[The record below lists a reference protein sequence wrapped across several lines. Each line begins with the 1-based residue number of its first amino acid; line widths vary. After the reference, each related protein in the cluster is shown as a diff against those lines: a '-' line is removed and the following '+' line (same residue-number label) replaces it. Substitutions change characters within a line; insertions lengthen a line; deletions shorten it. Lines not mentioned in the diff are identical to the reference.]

1 MKNVS
6 IENLKGS
13 DWGGYNDG
21 DIIVVDSLYKICSDK
36 NSNVYIDFLLFI
48 LCTDGVAEIVI
59 EGKRWTLQK
68 NEALVCPPNTFIDKY
83 DVSKD
88 FVVKI
93 IGASRKS
100 IDANVYINR
109 NIWKQLFYL
118 GKHPLIKFSS
128 EQLVILSHYLSLMD
142 ITIRKDSLVSKH
154 DIIHHLT
161 AAMLHELWHICTK
174 QMGEINIQNIGS
186 ISQGDVIFKRF
197 MEILTSRRGSIRSVT
212 EVANEIGV
220 TSKYLSVVI
229 KKVSGKNALQ
239 LIHEQVTNEIIRR
252 LKYTDDSI
260 QEISK
265 QMNFPSVSF
274 FGKYFKSQTGIS
286 PKQYRQRGGILYE

>member
-1 MKNVS
+1 MKKIS
-6 IENLKGS
+6 IENLKGN
-13 DWGGYNDG
+13 DWNGYNDG
-21 DIIVVDSLYKICSDK
+21 DIIVADSLYKICSDK
-36 NSNVYIDFLLFI
+36 YNGIYIDFLLFI
-48 LCTDGVAEIVI
+48 LCTDGVADIVI
-59 EGKRWTLQK
+59 EGKHWNLQK
-68 NEALVCPPNTFIDKY
+68 NEALICPPNTFIDKY
-83 DVSKD
+83 SISKD

-100 IDANVYINR
+100 IDTNVYVNR

-118 GKHPLIKFSS
+118 GKNPLVKFSS
-128 EQLVILSHYLSLMD
+128 EQLDILSHYLTLLD
-142 ITIRKDSLVSKH
+142 ISIKKDNLVSKH

-161 AAMLHELWHICTK
+161 AAMLHELWYICTS
-174 QMGEINIQNIGS
+174 QIGEINMTNIGS

-197 MEILTSRRGSIRSVT
+197 MEILTSNRGSIRSVT
-212 EVANEIGV
+212 EIADEIGV

-265 QMNFPSVSF
+265 KMNFPSVSF
-274 FGKYFKSQTGIS
+274 FGKYFKSQVGIS
-286 PKQYRQRGGILYE
+286 PKQYRQRGGILDE